1 MSQIPDHFCP
11 GCGAARRSF
20 PRYPW
25 HFCNDCARGAETRQG
40 KKLRFQNAS
49 ASGGF
54 EWSDDDGATWHQA
67 RGVYCLIARRKV
79 YVTEAR
85 FGGIVAQP
93 VTDAEVRHNPGDVP
107 DLTRKIWPQPE

>member
-1 MSQIPDHFCP
+1 MTGTPDHFCP
-11 GCGAARRSF
+11 GCGAPRKAF

-25 HFCNDCARGAETRQG
+25 HFCNDCRRSAETRQG
-40 KKLRFQNAS
+40 VRLRFQNAG

-54 EWSDDDGATWHQA
+54 EWSDDDGATWQGA
-67 RGVYCLIARRKV
+67 RGVYCLIAGRPV

-93 VTDAEVRHNPGDVP
+93 ITASPLRKDDRTP
-107 DLTRKIWPQPE
+107 DLTRKS